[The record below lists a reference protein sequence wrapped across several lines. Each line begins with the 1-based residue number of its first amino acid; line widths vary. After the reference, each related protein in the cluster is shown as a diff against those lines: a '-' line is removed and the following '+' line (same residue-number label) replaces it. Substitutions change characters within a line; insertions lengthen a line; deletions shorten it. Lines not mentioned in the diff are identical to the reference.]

1 MRSNKFTSEDTIKSK
16 FEKMSGDYKN
26 YKKGGVIISKIG
38 ASAYCHTG
46 PEHCLIDGATGTGK
60 TSCVTK
66 SFVRNSIEAEESIV
80 CIDPKGDLYHS
91 TACYAEK
98 THRVICIDF
107 KNPYL
112 SPDKWNPLT
121 LPYEYYKMG
130 DPISMDI
137 ASALISDF
145 TAALLPETY
154 TDEPYWT
161 ISARAYLAGIIY
173 ALFEKGSEEEINIS
187 SLYKMLLDGEK
198 ACGIG
203 KRFIHKFVELFPEDS
218 FVRTNISTYS
228 GAPNETRGSIYSV
241 LASGLNICSSTG
253 LMNMLSQDTIN
264 IKELDIDEKPIAV
277 YILLPDTTN
286 LYDPIAAILFSQ
298 LTQHFIMLAD
308 TKYKEKNNRLPHRLS
323 IILEELS
330 SVGGKALPN
339 LDALVTSSRS
349 RNIRMMLVLQ
359 DAHTQLE
366 TLYGKLKAETINSC
380 LKLSI
385 VFANNNMS
393 SMRTYSEMCG
403 TRQMLMHN
411 HIIEEPLI
419 SANDLASMPVG
430 VALILAEGVKFV
442 TKLPFYEE
450 VFDCSDW
457 QPPSKAE
464 NNTSDFKPKMFS
476 MENIVNENDEMKRKE
491 LTESMFNSGLNN
503 PFNPFQRVEK
513 SEEDLNE
520 RISKLFREKQ
530 LKDYFENKSE
540 HRDIDIDIPNIEN
553 DNDDFDDF

>member
-1 MRSNKFTSEDTIKSK
+1 MRNNRFMSEDTIKNK
-16 FEKMSGDYKN
+16 FEKMSGDYKR
-26 YKKGGVIISKIG
+26 GGVIISKIG
-38 ASAYCHTG
+38 ASCYCHTN
-46 PEHCLIDGATGTGK
+46 EAHCLIDGATGMGK

-66 SFVRNSIEAEESIV
+66 SFVRNSLQAEESII

-91 TACYAEK
+91 TACYAK
-98 THRVICIDF
+98 KKHRVICINF
-107 KNPYL
+107 KSPYL
-112 SPDKWNPLT
+112 SPDKWNSLT
-121 LPYEYYKMG
+121 LPYEYYKVG

-145 TAALLPETY
+145 AAALLENH
-154 TDEPYWT
+154 TDEPYWST
-161 ISARAYLAGIIY
+161 SARAYLTGLIY
-173 ALFEKGSEEEINIS
+173 ALFEKASEEEINIS

-203 KRFIHKFVELFPEDS
+203 KRLIHKFVELFPEDS

-228 GAPNETRGSIYSV
+228 QAPNETRGSIYSV
-241 LASGLNICSSTG
+241 LASGLDVCSVSAG

-264 IKELDIDEKPIAV
+264 INELDIDEKPIAV

-308 TKYKEKNNRLPHRLS
+308 TKYKNNRLPHRLN
-323 IILEELS
+323 IVLEELS
-330 SVGGKALPN
+330 SIGKALPN
-339 LDALVTSSRS
+339 LDTLVTSCRS
-349 RNIRMMLVLQ
+349 RNIKMLIVCQ
-359 DAHTQLE
+359 NAHAQLE
-366 TLYGKLKAETINSC
+366 SLYGKAKSETINSC

-385 VFANNNMS
+385 VFASNNIN
-393 SMRTYSEMCG
+393 SMKSYSEMCG

-411 HIIEEPLI
+411 QIIEEPLI
-419 SANDLASMPVG
+419 GPYDLAAMPVG
-430 VALILAEGVKFV
+430 VALILSERERFV
-442 TKLPFYEE
+442 TRLPFYEE

-464 NNTSDFKPKMFS
+464 NNTCDFKPKIFN

-503 PFNPFQRVEK
+503 PFNPFQRVET
-513 SEEDLNE
+513 SEKDLNE
-520 RISKLFREKQ
+520 RISRLFKEKQ
-530 LKDYFENKSE
+530 LKEYVENKSE
-540 HRDIDIDIPNIEN
+540 HRDMDIDISS